1 MWPQPRV
8 DEVSLE
14 LIVNVSNLIVLQL
27 RLFRRNLP
35 RL

>member
-8 DEVSLE
+8 DGVSLE